1 MIDRET
7 IRLITALAE
16 APARSAAAADLA
28 ASVGALAMFVLV
40 QDPGVDALVP
50 APRGPRSVVGG
61 PTWRALFQQCRREGF
76 HHSVVAYPSLDTVVP
91 AVACSGSGIVLVFVG
106 CHCAPET
113 LEGIR
118 LMLPLLASTLRAE
131 QAMSVASGDL
141 SVARQDARHAHD
153 LARSLDTA
161 RAELERQSKSLM
173 DARRRAEDATLSKDE
188 FLAMLGHELRNPL
201 APMVTA
207 LQLLRL
213 RGTASR
219 ELDILERQVAQLKR
233 LVDDLLDVSRITRGQ
248 VELRKEHVELA
259 VIATRAIEMARPLLE
274 QKQQTLT
281 VAIAPVGLAVDGDP
295 DRLAQVFAN
304 LLTNAA
310 KYSEM
315 NTHVTFCAERQGD
328 IAVLRIIDEGV
339 GIEHAELETIFNR
352 FVQQR
357 QSLDRSQG
365 GLGLGLTIVKTLVTM
380 HGGTVRASSAGTG
393 AGSELIVELPL
404 STADPTAL
412 SAAPIGRAR
421 RRTGSEHAA
430 ATSKRI
436 LVVDDNEDAADMLSE
451 VLTATGWDVRTA
463 ADGPS
468 ALVAA
473 QEFQP
478 HIALLDIGLPVMD
491 GYELAERLRAAGSD
505 TRLRLVALTGYG
517 RQSDK
522 IRSHEAG
529 FDAHL
534 LKPVDL
540 ADLQRLLV
548 SFDCSP

>member
-7 IRLITALAE
+7 IRLVTALAE

-28 ASVGALAMFVLV
+28 ASVGALALFVFV
-40 QDPGVDALVP
+40 EDPEVDALVP

-61 PTWRALFQQCRREGF
+61 PTWRALLEQCRREGV
-76 HHSVVAYPSLDTVVP
+76 HRTVVAYPSLDTVLP
-91 AVACSGSGIVLVFVG
+91 AVGCSGSGIVLVFVG
-106 CHCAPET
+106 CDCEPGK

-118 LMLPLLASTLRAE
+118 LTLPLLASTLRAE
-131 QAMSVASGDL
+131 HAMEVASGDL

-161 RAELERQSKSLM
+161 RAELERQSKSVM
-173 DARRRAEDATLSKDE
+173 EARRRAEEATLSKDE

-213 RGTASR
+213 RGTTSR

-248 VELRKEHVELA
+248 VELRKAHVELA
-259 VIATRAIEMARPLLE
+259 AIAAHAIEMARPLFE
-274 QKQQTLT
+274 QKHQTLT
-281 VAIAPVGLAVDGDP
+281 VAIAPNGLAVDGDP

-310 KYSEM
+310 KYSDT

-328 IAVLRIIDEGV
+328 MAVLRIIDEGV
-339 GIEHAELETIFNR
+339 GIDHAELETIFNR

-365 GLGLGLTIVKTLVTM
+365 GLGLGLAIVKNLVTM
-380 HGGTVRASSAGTG
+380 HGGTVRASSAGAG
-393 AGSELIVELPL
+393 RGSELIVELPL
-404 STADPTAL
+404 SAADPTAVPT
-412 SAAPIGRAR
+412 AALGRSR
-421 RRTGSEHAA
+421 SRTCSEHAS
-430 ATSKRI
+430 ATDKRVLI
-436 LVVDDNEDAADMLSE
+436 VDDNEDAADMLFE
-451 VLTATGWDVRTA
+451 VLTATGWSVRTA

-468 ALVAA
+468 ALAAA
-473 QEFQP
+473 QEFHP

-491 GYELAERLRAAGSD
+491 GYEVAQRLRAADSD
-505 TRLRLVALTGYG
+505 ARLRLVALTGYG

-540 ADLQRLLV
+540 AELQRLLL
-548 SFDCSP
+548 SFHLSP